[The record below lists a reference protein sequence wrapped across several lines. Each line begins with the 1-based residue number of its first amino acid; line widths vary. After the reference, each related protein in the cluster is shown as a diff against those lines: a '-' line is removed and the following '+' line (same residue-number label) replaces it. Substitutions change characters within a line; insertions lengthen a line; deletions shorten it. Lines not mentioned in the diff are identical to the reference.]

1 MCCAIR
7 YHLCNLKNV
16 KNTHGGVSLLVK
28 LQVEAYNVTTES
40 NTAPRFLNY
49 INCIKSDNVSHV
61 ASLLNISTKNF
72 DLKWNHVLVIKFT
85 ESCTAGG
92 KWSYKKYIQKKLLI
106 IPFPSNLSLLIV
118 KISRAYN

>member
-40 NTAPRFLNY
+40 NTAPRF
-49 INCIKSDNVSHV
+49 
-61 ASLLNISTKNF
+61 STKNF